1 MNMHKGV
8 RLTPHDRQLI
18 WQMFQTG
25 EYKITHLAELFHVSR
40 PTIYKVLARA
50 RKQEFIP
57 RSSINFRYR
66 SVKYGLKRLI
76 RVEQSL
82 GSKRK
87 HGGQALQSA
96 TC

>member
-1 MNMHKGV
+1 MNTHKGV

-18 WQMFQTG
+18 WQMYQTG
-25 EYKITHLAELFHVSR
+25 EYKITHLAGHFHVSR

-50 RKQEFIP
+50 RKQEFMP

-66 SVKYGLKRLI
+66 SAKYGLKRLM

-82 GSKRK
+82 GTKRK
-87 HGGQALQSA
+87 QGGRALQSA